1 MLFCLD
7 KNGYF
12 MYVPHITC
20 AASETRFL
28 PEPPGPALM
37 NLNDLLLQKRSA
49 ITKKWCDIV
58 LRTYPKESQS
68 FLRKQKD
75 RFGNP
80 VGRTIFEGIES
91 VYDELVGGADS
102 DKISLY
108 LDNIIRVRAVQ
119 DFSPSQAVGFIF
131 GLKKV
136 IREELKSEIL
146 EEEISQDWSAFE
158 SRIDGLALLCFDIYT
173 ACRQKISDIRVDEVR
188 RRSSKLLKMAGL
200 LYEVSEEEGDLKE
213 DNVNNG

>member
-1 MLFCLD
+1 MSL
-7 KNGYF
+7 KN
-12 MYVPHITC
+12 
-20 AASETRFL
+20 
-28 PEPPGPALM
+28 
-37 NLNDLLLQKRSA
+37 LLLQKRSP
-49 ITKKWCDIV
+49 IVKKWCDVI
-58 LRTYPKESQS
+58 LCTYPEQS
-68 FLRKQKD
+68 RTFLKKQKD
-75 RFGNP
+75 RFANP

-91 VYDELVGGADS
+91 IYDELLQEADA
-102 DKISLY
+102 DKISLF
-108 LDNIIRVRAVQ
+108 LDNIVRVRAVQ
-119 DFSPSQAVGFIF
+119 DFSPSQAVGFVF

-146 EEEISQDWSAFE
+146 KEGISEEWTAFE

-200 LYEVSEEEGDLKE
+200 LYEVPEEGGGLKE

>member
-1 MLFCLD
+1 MSL
-7 KNGYF
+7 KN
-12 MYVPHITC
+12 
-20 AASETRFL
+20 
-28 PEPPGPALM
+28 
-37 NLNDLLLQKRSA
+37 LLLQKRSP
-49 ITKKWCDIV
+49 IVKKWCDVI
-58 LRTYPKESQS
+58 LCTYPEQS
-68 FLRKQKD
+68 RTFLKKQKD
-75 RFGNP
+75 RFANP

-91 VYDELVGGADS
+91 IYDELLQEADA
-102 DKISLY
+102 DKISLF
-108 LDNIIRVRAVQ
+108 LDNIVRVRAVQ
-119 DFSPSQAVGFIF
+119 DFSPSQAVGFVF